1 MPPDFRVRG
10 SVKGQQLFYSFLPSV
25 TAVVLTTQPSWADT
39 AKVSEVR
46 LFASP
51 SMEMSTPS
59 GTLAN
64 KLETPLF
71 AADSN
76 SFKTR
81 LTKTG
86 VTAYDVQSWSSN
98 ITVAEKTSMP
108 IGQMIRENLG
118 VVFNLTPAS
127 DSSHPDHNLPA
138 FSNQKQS
145 DQAIALTQPQNK
157 VTLTNTAIPSV
168 HGKSL
173 PFPNSQQL
181 IAEKTNPVT
190 QLSAVS
196 DIPVRNAAKKLEEVK
211 FCPQGNGKTLISDLP
226 FPSACSL
233 QNNISGNKVAQGRS
247 QNPTPATPVVPG
259 TAPTTPV
266 TGTTP
271 GPVPASIPVS
281 PATTVPA
288 GTVQAVPSYLNPNPN
303 LLQFPTKPSEVRIQG
318 TQPITLAQALELA
331 RRNNRQL
338 QASIITLQRNQA
350 VLKQAQATLL
360 PNANLQTSIQRSG
373 SSGSTSDPTGQFST
387 NTNFTGSANLTYDLY
402 TSGQRLAN
410 IRAAEEEVRYYR
422 LDVERLSEDTRLN
435 VTSAYYDVQSG
446 DQQVRIQQAAV
457 INAQASLRDTQAL
470 ERAGVG
476 TRFEVLQ
483 AQVNLATN
491 QQSLTNALAQQRIYR
506 RTLVNLLSLSQSV
519 DISAADPV
527 TLAGLWNQS
536 LEQSIVLAF
545 QNRPELQQQLAQ
557 RNISEQRRRQA
568 LSQLGPQVSLVA
580 QYGLSDVFNDG
591 RSVDDN
597 YTIGVRANLLLFDG
611 GSVRAQADQYKAD
624 TRSAEVQF
632 ASQRNQ
638 IRLQVEQ
645 AYFQLQSNLE
655 NVQTSNAALE
665 QAREALRLA
674 RLRFQAGVGTQ
685 TDVINQEA
693 ALTQAEGNRITA
705 ILNYN
710 RALAQIQRYVT
721 ARAFS
726 P

>member
-1 MPPDFRVRG
+1 M
-10 SVKGQQLFYSFLPSV
+10 KGQQLFYSFLPSV

-39 AKVSEVR
+39 AKVSEVQ

-51 SMEMSTPS
+51 NAEMSTPS

-64 KLETPLF
+64 KLDTQLF

-127 DSSHPDHNLPA
+127 DFSHPDHNLPA

-145 DQAIALTQPQNK
+145 YQAIALIQPQNK
-157 VTLTNTAIPSV
+157 VTLTQTAIPSV

-173 PFPNSQQL
+173 PFPSSQQL

-196 DIPVRNAAKKLEEVK
+196 DIPVRNAATKLEEVK
-211 FCPQGNGKTLISDLP
+211 FCPQGNGKTRISDLP
-226 FPSACSL
+226 FPSACSP
-233 QNNISGNKVAQGRS
+233 QNNILVNKVAQGRS
-247 QNPTPATPVVPG
+247 QNPPPATPVPG

-288 GTVQAVPSYLNPNPN
+288 GTVQPVPSYLNPNPN

-350 VLKQAQATLL
+350 VLKQAQAALL
-360 PNANLQTSIQRSG
+360 PNANLQTTVQRSG
-373 SSGSTSDPTGQFST
+373 SSGSTSDPTGALSTST
-387 NTNFTGSANLTYDLY
+387 NFSGTASLTYDLY
-402 TSGQRLAN
+402 TSGQRLSS
-410 IRAAEEEVRYYR
+410 IRAAEEQVRYYR

-457 INAQASLRDTQAL
+457 INAQASLKDTQAL

-519 DISAADPV
+519 DITAADPV

-597 YTIGVRANLLLFDG
+597 YAIGVRANLLLFDG
-611 GSVRAQADQYKAD
+611 GSSRAQADQYKAD
-624 TRSAEVQF
+624 TRTAEVQF
-632 ASQRNQ
+632 ASERNQ
-638 IRLQVEQ
+638 IRFQVEQ

-655 NVQTSNAALE
+655 NVQTANAALE

>member
-1 MPPDFRVRG
+1 M
-10 SVKGQQLFYSFLPSV
+10 
-25 TAVVLTTQPSWADT
+25 QP
-39 AKVSEVR
+39 
-46 LFASP
+46 
-51 SMEMSTPS
+51 
-59 GTLAN
+59 
-64 KLETPLF
+64 
-71 AADSN
+71 
-76 SFKTR
+76 
-81 LTKTG
+81 
-86 VTAYDVQSWSSN
+86 
-98 ITVAEKTSMP
+98 
-108 IGQMIRENLG
+108 
-118 VVFNLTPAS
+118 
-127 DSSHPDHNLPA
+127 
-138 FSNQKQS
+138 
-145 DQAIALTQPQNK
+145 
-157 VTLTNTAIPSV
+157 
-168 HGKSL
+168 
-173 PFPNSQQL
+173 
-181 IAEKTNPVT
+181 
-190 QLSAVS
+190 
-196 DIPVRNAAKKLEEVK
+196 
-211 FCPQGNGKTLISDLP
+211 
-226 FPSACSL
+226 
-233 QNNISGNKVAQGRS
+233 
-247 QNPTPATPVVPG
+247 
-259 TAPTTPV
+259 
-266 TGTTP
+266 
-271 GPVPASIPVS
+271 
-281 PATTVPA
+281 
-288 GTVQAVPSYLNPNPN
+288 VPSYLNPNPN

-350 VLKQAQATLL
+350 VLKQAQAALL
-360 PNANLQTSIQRSG
+360 PNANLQTTVQRSG
-373 SSGSTSDPTGQFST
+373 SSGSTSDPTGALSTST
-387 NTNFTGSANLTYDLY
+387 NFSGTASLTYDLY
-402 TSGQRLAN
+402 TSGQRLSS
-410 IRAAEEEVRYYR
+410 IRAAEEQVRYYR

-457 INAQASLRDTQAL
+457 INAQASLKDTQAL

-519 DISAADPV
+519 DITAADPV

-597 YTIGVRANLLLFDG
+597 YAIGVRANLLLFDG
-611 GSVRAQADQYKAD
+611 GSSRAQADQYKAD
-624 TRSAEVQF
+624 TRTAEVQF
-632 ASQRNQ
+632 ASERNQ
-638 IRLQVEQ
+638 IRFQVEQ

-655 NVQTSNAALE
+655 NVQTANAALE